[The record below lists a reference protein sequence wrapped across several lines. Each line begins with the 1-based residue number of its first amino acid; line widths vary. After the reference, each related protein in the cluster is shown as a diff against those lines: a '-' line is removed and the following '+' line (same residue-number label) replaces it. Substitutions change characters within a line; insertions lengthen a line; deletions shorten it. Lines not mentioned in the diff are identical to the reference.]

1 MSKSKRATPARPDI
15 RVVRALRSVCLLA
28 VALLGTACKVSSPVV
43 PAGKDTYLVSSHVGA
58 CVSCSAAVTG
68 LQTANKFC
76 AKMSKF
82 AVVRNTNSVTNFA
95 GYNVSNELIFS
106 CVDENDPDY
115 KRPNLRK
122 DNGVTTVDQI
132 QR

>member
-1 MSKSKRATPARPDI
+1 MTFSFAPRTVCI
-15 RVVRALRSVCLLA
+15 CLVALALLA
-28 VALLGTACKVSSPVV
+28 AGCKVSSPVT

-76 AKMSKF
+76 AKMGKF

-95 GYNVSNELIFS
+95 GYTVSNELIFS

-115 KRPNLRK
+115 QRPNLRK
-122 DNGVTTVDQI
+122 DSGVTTVEQV
-132 QR
+132 QH